1 MWNRDREVIEKQA
14 KELGLSDEQKNE
26 MIKQSTM
33 VINNKAISLFSYSI
47 DEKIISIPFNLFYK
61 IMKTKPSFIFTLISK
76 LCNEVVA
83 YDNPSHSD
91 DFRQAIREAITA
103 LRNLQKFF

>member
-1 MWNRDREVIEKQA
+1 MYNRDIT
-14 KELGLSDEQKNE
+14 KNNALR
-26 MIKQSTM
+26 I
-33 VINNKAISLFSYSI
+33 
-47 DEKIISIPFNLFYK
+47 K
-61 IMKTKPSFIFTLISK
+61 IMKTKPSFIFTLITK